1 MLKQYRAF
9 FICWTGKDMANDS
22 LSAIGNEHNT
32 ECATWVNR
40 HSVITLL
47 GKSYGCLVL
56 PRLRLASCRQGLPL

>member
-1 MLKQYRAF
+1 
-9 FICWTGKDMANDS
+9 MANDS